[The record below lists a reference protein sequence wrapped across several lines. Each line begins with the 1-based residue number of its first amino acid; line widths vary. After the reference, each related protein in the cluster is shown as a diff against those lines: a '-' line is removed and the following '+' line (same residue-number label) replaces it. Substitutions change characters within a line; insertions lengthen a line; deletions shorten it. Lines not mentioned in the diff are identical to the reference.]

1 MSFNELLDELQTLTA
16 AERQLVMRRALEID
30 DSPLST
36 AEELLVDQRLR
47 DHKENAQA
55 AITLG
60 EMNSR
65 LRSRFGQ

>member
-55 AITLG
+55 AITLE